1 MEFSIRMEKIQ
12 ELKPK
17 NYTVSKDITWKV
29 ANGLMAVL
37 FYIAAVLQVQDFLV
51 LSMILGT
58 SLPEN

>member
-1 MEFSIRMEKIQ
+1 MQ
-12 ELKPK
+12 ELSPK

-37 FYIAAVLQVQDFLV
+37 FFIAAVLQVQRFLA

-58 SLPEN
+58 LWCLVDVPPAN